1 MVSRRWGENNGN
13 CEFQWFFRRSSTD
26 RSTSRRMEHRRP
38 GPSVSRECPGTVVT
52 LPSDVS
58 EICDCRGFE
67 QSETRFFLRAPHG
80 LLPGS
85 RGRRV
90 IQKSA
95 GCRRVPASLP
105 FVQLLQTQL
114 HYLVHALH
122 KSIQILSL
130 SMASPQRGH
139 GSNVVALLVPFDEH
153 CERACTF
160 HMPIL
165 SFEKQLDGETG
176 WSGYIT
182 RHGVTFSPRCTRARS
197 P

>member
-1 MVSRRWGENNGN
+1 MASFPVAAGDESYRNLLDAD
-13 CEFQWFFRRSSTD
+13 EFQRACLLSS
-26 RSTSRRMEHRRP
+26 
-38 GPSVSRECPGTVVT
+38 
-52 LPSDVS
+52 
-58 EICDCRGFE
+58 I
-67 QSETRFFLRAPHG
+67 
-80 LLPGS
+80 
-85 RGRRV
+85 
-90 IQKSA
+90 
-95 GCRRVPASLP
+95 
-105 FVQLLQTQL
+105 LQTQL